1 MSKWQKG
8 HKIGTNGKRNAVA
21 LTEVDKRRVW
31 DSREF
36 ITNTSIL
43 LTHYATRY
51 PQPLL
56 RAWWLRPMHHH
67 PYVSY
72 GIRSL
77 GQQHGHVCS
86 PVCHCRLLDLEGG
99 RPGGRLVP

>member
-8 HKIGTNGKRNAVA
+8 RRIGTNGKRNAVA

-31 DSREF
+31 DSREL

-43 LTHYATRY
+43 LTQHASRQ

-56 RAWWLRPMHHH
+56 RAWWLRPTHHH

-72 GIRSL
+72 GIRSF
-77 GQQHGHVCS
+77 GQQHGHVRS
-86 PVCHCRLLDLEGG
+86 PVRYCRLSDSEGRWTG
-99 RPGGRLVP
+99 